1 MSNGQTDIA
10 PTNNKKYHITTKLS
24 LLMQSD
30 RKTISHTLTHS
41 VSPTATSAIMW
52 DTISD
57 ALAIVLN
64 TAFVLIFVAV
74 LLSAVQHVFA
84 YYRRRVVPMMWRW
97 WKTGVVGEKMEWEY
111 EKGGGL
117 SGAKVWAWG
126 GGMGGKEWDV

>member
-1 MSNGQTDIA
+1 MAWDMSNGQTDIA

-84 YYRRRVVPMMWRW
+84 YYRRRVVPMMWR
-97 WKTGVVGEKMEWEY
+97 
-111 EKGGGL
+111 
-117 SGAKVWAWG
+117 
-126 GGMGGKEWDV
+126 